1 MRIRASI
8 LTFTKITLLAAAT
21 GSIVG
26 CGGGGG
32 GKIMADTPALPYQA
46 PDVDEIS
53 GTEPAEEPAEEAAG
67 SDAAPSPAAQK

>member
-8 LTFTKITLLAAAT
+8 LTFTKIAVLAAAT
-21 GSIVG
+21 TGVG
-26 CGGGGG
+26 CGGSG

-53 GTEPAEEPAEEAAG
+53 GTEPADEADGEAAG
-67 SDAAPSPAAQK
+67 SGSAQTPAK